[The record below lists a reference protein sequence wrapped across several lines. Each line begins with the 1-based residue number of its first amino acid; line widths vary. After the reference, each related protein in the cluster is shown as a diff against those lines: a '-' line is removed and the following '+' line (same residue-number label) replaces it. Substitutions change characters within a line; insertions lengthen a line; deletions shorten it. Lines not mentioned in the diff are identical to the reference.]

1 MVPAPPPAASFSP
14 AEVQQRLAAGACWVR
29 CGARLY
35 DLTGFLRQHPGGEQL
50 LRARAGQ
57 DVSADLD
64 GPPHRHSANA
74 RRWLEQYYVGELQ
87 GDPQGS
93 MENRAAAFSNT
104 QKPDPVM
111 EPKLKVI
118 DWDKDLV
125 DWQKPLLWQVGHL
138 GEKYDEWVHQPVT
151 RPIRLFQ
158 SDLVEALTKTVWYT
172 VPIIWMPLM
181 LYLSWSCYRTLAQGN
196 VRLFASFTTEYSV
209 AMPKSVFPGLFV
221 LGMLFWSLL
230 EYLLHRFLFH
240 MKPPGNSYYLI
251 TLHFIL
257 HGQHHKDL
265 ASALNS
271 GITFSTPLCRKN
283 PTRRGSDNSQPR
295 SGPCPTPAPIQ
306 TLPRRFAWPGRMG
319 FVQLSGLVKGAG
331 EALKTE
337 NDPETALLT
346 HLVALRD

>member
-1 MVPAPPPAASFSP
+1 
-14 AEVQQRLAAGACWVR
+14 
-29 CGARLY
+29 
-35 DLTGFLRQHPGGEQL
+35 
-50 LRARAGQ
+50 
-57 DVSADLD
+57 
-64 GPPHRHSANA
+64 
-74 RRWLEQYYVGELQ
+74 
-87 GDPQGS
+87 

-257 HGQHHKDL
+257 HGQHHKVSGAGSL
-265 ASALNS
+265 PGP
-271 GITFSTPLCRKN
+271 GITGAASPPVGPAGHKRKSGHMQLL
-283 PTRRGSDNSQPR
+283 RRRTGSS
-295 SGPCPTPAPIQ
+295 SGPGMGRVSMYLYAPITDTRHPQ
-306 TLPRRFAWPGRMG
+306 VPFMY
-319 FVQLSGLVKGAG
+319 
-331 EALKTE
+331 
-337 NDPETALLT
+337 
-346 HLVALRD
+346 HL